1 MSEEQEQEV
10 FEYARRGR
18 VDDLKEVLEAGVSP
32 DGYKAYDDSSAI
44 HMAAAIGSVSCVE
57 CLLKFKA
64 NANATKDSGDNV
76 LHVAYKHPE
85 VVECVLKHD
94 ISGINSQNEDGMTPL
109 ILAAAY
115 GCLDTVQV
123 YIKFGADINIRSS
136 EFGTALYAAKNS
148 TDGDAAGVAELL
160 KNQNAKDE
168 GPTGEEAG
176 ATDRF
181 GYGCFDDQANQK

>member
-1 MSEEQEQEV
+1 
-10 FEYARRGR
+10 
-18 VDDLKEVLEAGVSP
+18 
-32 DGYKAYDDSSAI
+32 
-44 HMAAAIGSVSCVE
+44 
-57 CLLKFKA
+57 
-64 NANATKDSGDNV
+64 
-76 LHVAYKHPE
+76 
-85 VVECVLKHD
+85 
-94 ISGINSQNEDGMTPL
+94 MTPL

-123 YIKFGADINIRSS
+123 YIKFGEDINIRSS